1 MGQAVETPNLY
12 TRIFKENNKRNRNK
26 IKLKK

>member
-12 TRIFKENNKRNRNK
+12 TSIFKENNKRNRNK